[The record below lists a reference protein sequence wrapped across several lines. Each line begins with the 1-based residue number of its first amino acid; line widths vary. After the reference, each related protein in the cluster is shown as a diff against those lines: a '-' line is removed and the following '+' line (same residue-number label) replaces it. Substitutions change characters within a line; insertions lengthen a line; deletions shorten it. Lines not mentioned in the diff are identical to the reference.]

1 MISGM
6 AQGFLKFAVPTAT
19 AAAPAMMNSRASSA
33 DWIPPIPMTGMLT
46 ARQVCHTIRSAT
58 GFIAGP
64 DSPPVLFATLNVLFF
79 TSILMPVMVLISES
93 ASAPP
98 ASAAFAISVMSV
110 TFGVSFMET
119 GCAAFFFISFV
130 MYSTMRGS
138 CPKAIPPCST
148 LGQEML
154 TSSIS
159 ISCTDSRSTA
169 PR

>member
-1 MISGM
+1 
-6 AQGFLKFAVPTAT
+6 
-19 AAAPAMMNSRASSA
+19 
-33 DWIPPIPMTGMLT
+33 MTGMLT
-46 ARQVCHTIRSAT
+46 ARQVCQTIRSAT
-58 GFIAGP
+58 GFMAGP
-64 DSPPVLFATLNVLFF
+64 DRPPVLFATQNALFF

-130 MYSTMRGS
+130 MYSTIPGS

-148 LGQEML
+148 FGQEIL
-154 TSSIS
+154 ISSIS
-159 ISCTDSRSTA
+159 ISCPASRSTTS
-169 PR
+169 R